1 MNFRLGVA
9 KPRISVKEGDLRMKV
24 RVLSFE
30 CKAFLSIPRSKQ
42 KLEKSRINSTKGE
55 KNEGKGGMKKRGLP
69 TVDGLISSYEALP

>member
-42 KLEKSRINSTKGE
+42 KVEMSRINSTKGRAERRERWDEE
-55 KNEGKGGMKKRGLP
+55 KRV
-69 TVDGLISSYEALP
+69 TDC